1 MRIWD
6 RQPAE
11 LGFAAANT
19 ALSAL
24 TGLAVYWGL
33 PVRSL
38 WIDVPTGLVAGVLLL
53 SSVGLVSGFR
63 RALLVSR
70 VAGYVLLVWGFLA
83 VATLVLGATLLR
95 ATAGIGGGDIVRVVA
110 LSVAFAAGY
119 WIVYPLVLLR
129 WLRTHRSGG
138 TPS

>member
-1 MRIWD
+1 MRIRD
-6 RQPAE
+6 RKPAE
-11 LGFAAANT
+11 LGFAVANT

-53 SSVGLVSGFR
+53 SSVGLVSGYR
-63 RALLVSR
+63 RALLVSQ
-70 VAGYVLLVWGFLA
+70 VAGYALLVWGLLA
-83 VATLVLGATLLR
+83 IAMLVLGATFLR
-95 ATAGIGGGDIVRVVA
+95 ATAGIGGGDVLRVVA

-119 WIVYPLVLLR
+119 WIVYPLVLLG
-129 WLRTHRSGG
+129 WLRARRGSA
-138 TPS
+138 P